1 MTESRRKRLAAV
13 AFVALVVFGAAFAEA
28 AFVHTDD
35 GCTLEIHCLAC
46 RWTVGTTAVAPPPT
60 LSPRI
65 TLADLGASPEAAPAR
80 VIDAAREAIA
90 ARGPPPA

>member
-28 AFVHTDD
+28 AFVHTGD

-46 RWTVGTTAVAPPPT
+46 RWTVGTTAVV
-60 LSPRI
+60 
-65 TLADLGASPEAAPAR
+65 APAF
-80 VIDAAREAIA
+80 VFVAAIGATAPLPVETPTPVLATAHDAPTS
-90 ARGPPPA
+90 RGPPAA

>member
-1 MTESRRKRLAAV
+1 MIVSRHKRLAAV

-46 RWTVGTTAVAPPPT
+46 RWTVGTTAVVAPVFVFVATVGATAPLPVETPT
-60 LSPRI
+60 LVPA
-65 TLADLGASPEAAPAR
+65 TDDQAPTS
-80 VIDAAREAIA
+80 
-90 ARGPPPA
+90 RGPPAA